1 LSSIFDKFKIDHEK
15 EDLQAVIVS
24 IENGVVFRGTNLW
37 ILIFAIF
44 VASLG
49 LNVNSPA
56 VIIGAMLISPLMGP
70 IMGIGLAIG
79 MNDFRLLRKSISNFT
94 IATLVALTTSTL
106 FFLIS
111 PLSDA
116 YSELLA
122 RTRPNIYDV

>member
-1 LSSIFDKFKIDHEK
+1 MSSIFDKFKIDHEK